1 MTQFNY
7 NRIKERLLNRLKSK
21 ENNNNNNN
29 KLLEPVV
36 DVYPEGMNSTT
47 NYVESITLKSNILKR
62 PLVTEEEIKKYFG
75 D

>member
-21 ENNNNNNN
+21 ENNNN
-29 KLLEPVV
+29 KLLESVV